1 MPALNGSVS
10 FGMQPTDTH
19 THTHTGVKTTNEG
32 RFPKNNSL
40 QYLYVRIFPSHFSRI
55 IAYRVCLKDE
65 LRETSTNSDGL
76 LVPQNPQIYFTSRRK
91 ANEFFPVYKNLAA
104 LLPAL
109 RRSLK
114 THSALTIYGLPK
126 RFTNTKKLGAHQLS
140 LWLVPLWPLFLYG
153 PRVCGH
159 YAPAKPSAMQKP
171 HLSSH
176 LKPGQQEPPSASSE
190 MEAINH
196 VSRCTGRGSL
206 SREWGQLCP
215 YSALL
220 QRCSPH

>member
-1 MPALNGSVS
+1 MEVFHLECN
-10 FGMQPTDTH
+10 QLTH

-140 LWLVPLWPLFLYG
+140 LWLVPNWPQSLG
-153 PRVCGH
+153 P
-159 YAPAKPSAMQKP
+159 
-171 HLSSH
+171 
-176 LKPGQQEPPSASSE
+176 
-190 MEAINH
+190 
-196 VSRCTGRGSL
+196 
-206 SREWGQLCP
+206 LCP
-215 YSALL
+215 SQALSNAKT
-220 QRCSPH
+220 SPEFPSKTRTAGTTFCQLRNGSN

>member
-10 FGMQPTDTH
+10 FGMQPTD

-40 QYLYVRIFPSHFSRI
+40 QYLYVRIFPGHFSRI
-55 IAYRVCLKDE
+55 IAYRICLKDK

-76 LVPQNPQIYFTSRRK
+76 LVPQNPQIYFTSRQK
-91 ANEFFPVYKNLAA
+91 ANEFFPVYKNLTAEA

-140 LWLVPLWPLFLYG
+140 LWLVPNWPQSLWPLCPSQALSN
-153 PRVCGH
+153 
-159 YAPAKPSAMQKP
+159 AKTSPEFPSNTKTAGTTFCQ
-171 HLSSH
+171 LR
-176 LKPGQQEPPSASSE
+176 
-190 MEAINH
+190 N
-196 VSRCTGRGSL
+196 GSN
-206 SREWGQLCP
+206 
-215 YSALL
+215 
-220 QRCSPH
+220 